1 MTLKLYHRKTVW
13 QTRNKK
19 QMFVKN
25 STLFTS
31 QHHQLLAYHAVS
43 ADVAVTLILPVHFFS
58 QHNET
63 NKQAVL
69 WCICHLN
76 RIHIFLHKTPKH
88 IAPDLHEYDF
98 STRKNKSHLNLSD
111 RKYEPLQ
118 ASKRGEVTHTI
129 KAAFE
134 EILPFKMHMKMKDT
148 GKPFIWWSPKSLR
161 LYWTDADH
169 RTFSFTLC
177 FLLQLLVILAQ

>member
-1 MTLKLYHRKTVW
+1 MLSA
-13 QTRNKK
+13 
-19 QMFVKN
+19 QM
-25 STLFTS
+25 SIIEAGS
-31 QHHQLLAYHAVS
+31 
-43 ADVAVTLILPVHFFS
+43 AVTLILPVHFFS

-118 ASKRGEVTHTI
+118 ASKRGDVTHTI

-134 EILPFKMHMKMKDT
+134 EILPFKMHVKMKDT

-177 FLLQLLVILAQ
+177 FLLRLLVILAQ

>member
-1 MTLKLYHRKTVW
+1 
-13 QTRNKK
+13 
-19 QMFVKN
+19 MFVKN
-25 STLFTS
+25 YTLFTS
-31 QHHQLLAYHAVS
+31 RHHQLLAYHAVG
-43 ADVAVTLILPVHFFS
+43 ADVDNRSRQRCDINITYAFFFS

-98 STRKNKSHLNLSD
+98 STRKNKSNLNQSD

-134 EILPFKMHMKMKDT
+134 EILPFKMHAKMKDT
-148 GKPFIWWSPKSLR
+148 GKPFIWWSPKSLW

-169 RTFSFTLC
+169 RTFSFTL
-177 FLLQLLVILAQ
+177 FFYNF